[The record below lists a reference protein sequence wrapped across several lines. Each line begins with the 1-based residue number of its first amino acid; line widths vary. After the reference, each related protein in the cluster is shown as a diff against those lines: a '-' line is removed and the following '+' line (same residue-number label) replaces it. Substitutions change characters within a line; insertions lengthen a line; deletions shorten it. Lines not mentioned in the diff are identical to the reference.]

1 MLHSQNRTNHPNASR
16 DVTPSVRVVIYGS
29 DGNSDTYITNTK
41 PTIPAKLFDSVA
53 QGFIEIG
60 DVSDGDGN
68 SALTNYRPGR
78 VELEGEGVNGSGTIG
93 PDVVYPGYRAQSRHT
108 PANLQACLK
117 KAADK
122 KNNPNGAG
130 SYGSNT
136 PEGGYRFIPTYDQ
149 DGKIT
154 GEIDQGDSFP
164 PFTKGEDICGCFGLF
179 QEYGCYH
186 MTFGV
191 SGDWELSPG
200 HADQFPINLTPSNYG
215 DVSEYLTECSRQKY
229 TLPVPLPQV
238 KDCIDIKISPED
250 LDLAE
255 CLAKHHPDPNA
266 LSKCTEFYKAEGEL
280 LRQLTEYDYTTTP
293 ISLKPRYTEIELEE
307 ILQAD
312 IKRCMVRQGWE
323 YGGGVTNTDG
333 SLGGTGV
340 WIRPDIDIAT
350 EDANFAK
357 CVLAKEE
364 EFDRDQRN
372 NNRCIAAKEDFV
384 KDCQECYRLFG
395 PLPVV
400 PATNETQ

>member
-1 MLHSQNRTNHPNASR
+1 MLHSQHRTNNSNASR

-41 PTIPAKLFDSVA
+41 PTTPGKLFDSVA
-53 QGFIEIG
+53 KEFIEIG

-68 SALTNYRPGR
+68 SALTNYHPGR
-78 VELEGEGVNGSGTIG
+78 VELEGQGTSGSGTVG
-93 PDVVYPGYRAQSRHT
+93 PDVVYPGYRGQSRHT

-117 KAADK
+117 KASDK

-136 PEGGYRFIPTYDQ
+136 PEGGYRFIPT
-149 DGKIT
+149 
-154 GEIDQGDSFP
+154 DQGDSFP
-164 PFTKGEDICGCFGLF
+164 PYTKGEDTCGCFGLF
-179 QEYGCYH
+179 QEYGCYD

-191 SGDWELSPG
+191 SGDWELSTG
-200 HADQFPINLTPSNYG
+200 HADQFPINTTPSNYG

-238 KDCIDIKISPED
+238 TDCRDIKISQED

-280 LRQLTEYDYTTTP
+280 LRQLTEFDYTTTP
-293 ISLKPRYTEIELEE
+293 ISLKPRYTEIQLEE

-312 IKRCMVRQGWE
+312 IKRCMIRQGWE
-323 YGGGVTNTDG
+323 YGGGVTDTDG
-333 SLGGTGV
+333 TLGGTGV
-340 WIRPDIDIAT
+340 WIRPDIDTAT

-357 CVLAKEE
+357 CVIAKEE